1 MLQYRFRGR
10 DMDAPTAR
18 FDADAPLAGT
28 WAREIREQ
36 GFTVI
41 TDFMDEAG
49 LAAFRAALA
58 PYLGSRHGRNDFEG
72 FKTER
77 VYTLVARG
85 KVFEDIACDPR
96 LMALLGTFL
105 EGQFL
110 LSATHAINL
119 KPGETAQQVHVDDGF
134 YRQPRSCPA
143 VGYSVIGA
151 IDAFTAANGATEIIP
166 GSHLWSDEE
175 VAERRKDPKSLEALL
190 VPMEIPAGACFVF
203 PGKLLHRGG
212 ANRTDKPRLA
222 FTNQYCAGWARP
234 QENFFLSVP
243 KAVVRTMSPRAQ
255 ALLGYEL
262 WPSFMGMVTGSHPAK
277 SLDPDWVAPIVAQAP
292 PA

>member
-1 MLQYRFRGR
+1 
-10 DMDAPTAR
+10 MDAPTAR
-18 FDADAPLAGT
+18 FDADAH
-28 WAREIREQ
+28 AREIREQ

-41 TDFMDEAG
+41 RDFMDEAA
-49 LAAFRAALA
+49 LAAFREALA
-58 PYLGSRHGRNDFEG
+58 PFLGSHRGRNDFEG
-72 FKTER
+72 FETER

-85 KVFEDIACDPR
+85 KVFEDLACEPR
-96 LMALLGTFL
+96 LMALLSRFL
-105 EGQFL
+105 EGNFL

-119 KPGETAQQVHVDDGF
+119 MPGETAQSVHTDDGF
-134 YRQPRSCPA
+134 YRQPRSSPA

-151 IDAFTAANGATEIIP
+151 IDAFTAANGATEVIP
-166 GSHLWSDEE
+166 GSHLWSEEE
-175 VAERRKDPKSLEALL
+175 VARRRAEPGGLEALL
-190 VPMEIPAGACFVF
+190 VPMEVPAGACFVF

-212 ANRTDKPRLA
+212 ANRSDKPRLA

-243 KAVVRTMSPRAQ
+243 KDMVRRMSPRAQ

-277 SLDPDWVAPIVAQAP
+277 SLEPGFVPPVVAQAP
-292 PA
+292 RP

>member
-1 MLQYRFRGR
+1 
-10 DMDAPTAR
+10 MDAVTAR
-18 FDADAPLAGT
+18 FDAHAHA
-28 WAREIREQ
+28 AEIRAQ
-36 GFTVI
+36 GFSVI
-41 TDFMDEAG
+41 PDFMDEAG

-58 PYLGSRHGRNDFEG
+58 PFLGSHRGRNDFEG
-72 FKTER
+72 FETER
-77 VYTLVARG
+77 VYTLVARD

-96 LMALLGTFL
+96 LMSLLGCFL
-105 EGQFL
+105 EGSFL

-119 KPGETAQQVHVDDGF
+119 KPGETVQSIHIDDGF
-134 YRQPRSCPA
+134 YRQPRTSPA

-175 VAERRKDPKSLEALL
+175 VAERRQDTAALEKLL
-190 VPMEIPAGACFVF
+190 VPMEVPAGACFVF

-243 KAVVRTMSPRAQ
+243 KEVVRAMSPRAQ

-277 SLDPDWVAPIVAQAP
+277 SLDPDWVPPLVAQKP
-292 PA
+292 QP

>member
-1 MLQYRFRGR
+1 
-10 DMDAPTAR
+10 MDAVTAR
-18 FDADAPLAGT
+18 FDVDAH
-28 WAREIREQ
+28 AREIREQ
-36 GFTVI
+36 GFTI
-41 TDFMDEAG
+41 IADFMDAER
-49 LAAFRAALA
+49 LAAFREALA
-58 PYLGSRHGRNDFEG
+58 PYLGSHRGRNDFEG
-72 FKTER
+72 FETER

-85 KVFEDIACDPR
+85 KVFEDLAADPR
-96 LMALLGTFL
+96 LMALLSRFL
-105 EGQFL
+105 EGSFL

-119 KPGETAQQVHVDDGF
+119 MPGETAQSIHIDDGF
-134 YRQPRSCPA
+134 YRQPRSSPA

-151 IDAFTAANGATEIIP
+151 IDAFTRANGATEVIP

-175 VAERRKDPKSLEALL
+175 LAERRKDPAGLEAML

-212 ANRTDKPRLA
+212 ANRTDRPRLA

-243 KAVVRTMSPRAQ
+243 KEIVRAMSPRAQ

-277 SLDPDWVAPIVAQAP
+277 ALAEDFVPPIVAQRPRA
-292 PA
+292 

>member
-1 MLQYRFRGR
+1 
-10 DMDAPTAR
+10 MDAHTAR
-18 FDADAPLAGT
+18 FDAHAHAAELRA
-28 WAREIREQ
+28 Q
-36 GFTVI
+36 GFSVI
-41 TDFMDEAG
+41 PDFMDEAQI
-49 LAAFRAALA
+49 AAFRTALA
-58 PYLGSRHGRNDFEG
+58 PFLGSHRGRNDFEG
-72 FKTER
+72 FETER

-85 KVFEDIACDPR
+85 KVFEDLACDAR
-96 LMALLGTFL
+96 LMSLLGCFL
-105 EGQFL
+105 EGNFL

-119 KPGETAQQVHVDDGF
+119 KPGETAQSIHIDDGF
-134 YRQPRSCPA
+134 YRQPRSSPA

-175 VAERRKDPKSLEALL
+175 VDERRKDPEALEKLL
-190 VPMEIPAGACFVF
+190 VPMEVPAGACFVF

-212 ANRTDKPRLA
+212 ANTTDKPRLA

-243 KAVVRTMSPRAQ
+243 KEVVRAMSPRAQ

-292 PA
+292 RS

>member
-1 MLQYRFRGR
+1 
-10 DMDAPTAR
+10 MDKPTSR
-18 FDADAPLAGT
+18 FDADAHA
-28 WAREIREQ
+28 AEIRER
-36 GFTVI
+36 GYTI
-41 TDFMDEAG
+41 IEDFLDAAT
-49 LAAFRAALA
+49 LAEFRRALE
-58 PYLGSRHGRNDFEG
+58 PFLGSHHGRNDFEG
-72 FKTER
+72 FLTER

-85 KVFEDIACDPR
+85 KVFEELATDPR
-96 LMALLGTFL
+96 LMALLSRFL
-105 EGQFL
+105 EGAFL

-119 KPGETAQQVHVDDGF
+119 MPGETAQSIHIDDGF
-134 YRQPRSCPA
+134 YRQPRSSPA

-151 IDAFTAANGATEIIP
+151 IDAFTAENGATEVIP

-175 VAERRKDPKSLEALL
+175 VTERRKDMAALEAML

-212 ANRTDKPRLA
+212 ANRTNRPRLA

-243 KAVVRTMSPRAQ
+243 KEIVRQMSPRAQ

-262 WPSFMGMVTGSHPAK
+262 WPSFMGMVTASHPLKA
-277 SLDPDWVAPIVAQAP
+277 LDPDWVPPIVAQRP
-292 PA
+292 K

>member
-1 MLQYRFRGR
+1 
-10 DMDAPTAR
+10 MDRPTR
-18 FDADAPLAGT
+18 QFDADTHAAQ
-28 WAREIREQ
+28 IRER

-41 TDFMDEAG
+41 EDFIDAAG

-58 PYLGSRHGRNDFEG
+58 PHLGSHRGRNDFEG
-72 FKTER
+72 FETER

-85 KVFEDIACDPR
+85 KLFEDLATDER
-96 LMALLGTFL
+96 LMALLSRYM
-105 EGQFL
+105 EGNFL

-119 KPGETAQQVHVDDGF
+119 MPGETAQGIHTDDGF
-134 YRQPRSCPA
+134 YRQPRSGLA

-151 IDAFTAANGATEIIP
+151 IDAFTVANGATQVIP
-166 GSHLWSDEE
+166 GSHLWDEDE
-175 VAERRKDPKSLEALL
+175 IARRRAEPGGLEKYL
-190 VPMEIPAGACFVF
+190 VPMEVPAGAVFVF
-203 PGKLLHRGG
+203 PGKLLHQGG
-212 ANRTDKPRLA
+212 ANATDKPRLA

-277 SLDPDWVAPIVAQAP
+277 SLEPGWVPPIVAQAP
-292 PA
+292 RP

>member
-1 MLQYRFRGR
+1 
-10 DMDAPTAR
+10 MDAVTAR
-18 FDADAPLAGT
+18 FDAHAHA
-28 WAREIREQ
+28 AEIRTQ

-41 TDFMDEAG
+41 PDFMDEAALG
-49 LAAFRAALA
+49 AFRTALA
-58 PYLGSRHGRNDFEG
+58 PFLGSHRGRNDFEG
-72 FKTER
+72 FETER
-77 VYTLVARG
+77 VYTLVARD

-96 LMALLGTFL
+96 LMSLLGCFL
-105 EGQFL
+105 EGSFL

-119 KPGETAQQVHVDDGF
+119 KPGETVQSIHIDDGF
-134 YRQPRSCPA
+134 YRQPRTSPA

-175 VAERRKDPKSLEALL
+175 VAERRQDTVALEKLL
-190 VPMEIPAGACFVF
+190 VPMEVPAGACFVF

-243 KAVVRTMSPRAQ
+243 KEIVRGMSPRAQ

-277 SLDPDWVAPIVAQAP
+277 SLDPDWVPPLVAQAP
-292 PA
+292 K